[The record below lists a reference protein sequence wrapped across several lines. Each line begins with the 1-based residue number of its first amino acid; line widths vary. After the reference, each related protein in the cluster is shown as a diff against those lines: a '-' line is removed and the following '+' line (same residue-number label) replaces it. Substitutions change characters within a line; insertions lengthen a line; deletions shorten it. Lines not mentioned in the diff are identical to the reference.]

1 MSFKDHFSR
10 LAAQYSAFRPT
21 YPASLFDYLAQSCR
35 ERRTV
40 WDCACGSGQASVALA
55 ERFDS
60 VIATDASPQQV
71 SAAVPRANITY
82 RVAPA
87 DDSGLEPQ
95 SVDLVTVAQALH
107 WFDLQ
112 AFYSEVQ
119 RILKPSGLLAVW
131 TYGVL
136 HVEGAPVDALV
147 QEFYHDIVGPYW
159 PPERRF
165 VEEGYRGFEF
175 PFEELLSPSFNMQ
188 ESWDQARLLG
198 YLRTWS
204 ATARYVED
212 RGSDPVAT
220 LEGKLASVWP
230 DADEARTVTWPL
242 ALRVGRKHG

>member
-10 LAAQYSAFRPT
+10 LVAQYSAFRPT

-136 HVEGAPVDALV
+136 HVEGAAVDALV
-147 QEFYHDIVGPYW
+147 QEFYNDIVGPYW
-159 PPERRF
+159 PAERRF

-212 RGSDPVAT
+212 RGSDPVST
-220 LEGKLASVWP
+220 LEGKLASVWS
-230 DADEARTVTWPL
+230 DVDEARTVTWPL